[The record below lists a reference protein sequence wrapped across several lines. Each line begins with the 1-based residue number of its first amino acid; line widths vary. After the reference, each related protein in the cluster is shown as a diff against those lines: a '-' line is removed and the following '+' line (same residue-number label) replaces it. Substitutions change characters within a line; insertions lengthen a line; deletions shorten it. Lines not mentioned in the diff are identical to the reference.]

1 MEVHQVIC
9 DRQRQYKDM
18 HRQAKKDKDR
28 QRKAIME
35 VQRVIFIS
43 GAQVYQKSGTPPRHQ
58 KPGTPPRHQ
67 IPGTLHL
74 VSRYLDALGYQLL
87 QLVMST
93 I

>member
-1 MEVHQVIC
+1 MTDK

-28 QRKAIME
+28 HRKAIME

-43 GAQVYQKSGTPPRHQ
+43 GAQVYQ